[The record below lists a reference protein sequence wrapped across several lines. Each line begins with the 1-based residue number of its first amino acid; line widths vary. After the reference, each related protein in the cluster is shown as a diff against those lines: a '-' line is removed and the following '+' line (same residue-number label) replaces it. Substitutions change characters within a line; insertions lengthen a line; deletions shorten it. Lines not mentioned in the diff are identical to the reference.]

1 MFNYY
6 EEKQINNRDLP
17 SEWQSSDVLIEL
29 EKFLQ
34 ENWDNRYSFYNDGD
48 KSKKQQFLS
57 FLSHDDIRTNNY
69 IGTIGFNG
77 QTINIFPKVFREKYL
92 SNDTSKLDTSH
103 MIKNLVLWIN
113 YCNKTEYP
121 FINFSTDYDD
131 STDLKEL
138 FISIYIRYIDEVL
151 NRNAYF
157 KYEIIEEDIPTI
169 RGRLNIVDYITKKVP
184 YGKNNTFNCEFSTFD
199 YDNTLNRIIKCTC
212 RLIFNS
218 TSFAN
223 QRRIRQILM
232 KLNDVSDV
240 NCVPSDC
247 DKLVFNKSQ
256 EVYKTIASMSKMFLM
271 NQLSTFTI
279 DKKDNFCFLFP
290 TESLFEG
297 FIGGFLT
304 EMLEGKATVTLQKSS
319 DYLFEH
325 LLFNSED
332 FGYFKQLRYDIFVEF
347 KESNRLFILDTK
359 YKMLCRFNNN
369 PNLED
374 DLLHQLRS
382 EDVYQVLE
390 YANKNDLRDVYLLY
404 PLIRK
409 EDIESSYPIGQC
421 YCRGGQTNIHIIK
434 VPFVFEDDDA
444 KMKSVLK
451 NELEKIFI

>member
-6 EEKQINNRDLP
+6 EERQIYNQDLP
-17 SEWQSSDVLIEL
+17 SEWQSAAVLNEL

-34 ENWDNRYSFYNDGD
+34 ENWDNRYLFYNDGD

-57 FLSHDDIRTNNY
+57 FLSHNDIRTNNY
-69 IGTIGFNG
+69 IGTISFNG

-103 MIKNLVLWIN
+103 MIKNLVMWIN

-121 FINFSTDYDD
+121 FINFLTNYDD
-131 STDLKEL
+131 SADLKEL

-151 NRNAYF
+151 SKNAYF
-157 KYEIIEEDIPTI
+157 KYETVEEDITTI
-169 RGRLNIVDYITKKVP
+169 RGRFNIVDYITKKVP
-184 YGKNNTFNCEFSTFD
+184 FGKSNSFNCEFSTFD

-212 RLIFNS
+212 RLIFNF
-218 TSFAN
+218 TSLEN
-223 QRRIRQILM
+223 QRRLRQILM

-271 NQLSTFTI
+271 NQLSAFTI
-279 DKKDNFCFLFP
+279 DKNDNFCFLFP

-297 FIGGFLT
+297 FISGFLK
-304 EMLEGKATVTLQKSS
+304 EMLDEKATVVLQKSS

-325 LLFNSED
+325 LIFNSED
-332 FGYFKQLRYDIFVEF
+332 YGSFKQLRYDIFVEF
-347 KESNRLFILDTK
+347 KESKKLFILDTK
-359 YKMLCRFNNN
+359 YKMLPRFSDN
-369 PNLED
+369 PNWKSE
-374 DLLHQLRS
+374 LLYQLS
-382 EDVYQVLE
+382 SNDVYQVLE
-390 YANKNDLRDVYLLY
+390 YANKNDLRDVYLIY

-409 EDIESSYPIGQC
+409 EDIEPSYPIGKC
-421 YCRGGQTNIHIIK
+421 YCQGGQTNVHIIK
-434 VPFVFEDDDA
+434 VPFVFENDES
-444 KMKSVLK
+444 KMKSLLRS
-451 NELEKIFI
+451 ELEKIFI

>member
-6 EEKQINNRDLP
+6 EERQINNRDLP
-17 SEWQSSDVLIEL
+17 SEWQSPSVLNEL

-92 SNDTSKLDTSH
+92 SNDTSKLNTSH

-138 FISIYIRYIDEVL
+138 FISIYIRYVDEVL
-151 NRNAYF
+151 SRNAYF
-157 KYEIIEEDIPTI
+157 KYEVTEEDIPTI
-169 RGRLNIVDYITKKVP
+169 RGRLNIVDYVTKKVP
-184 YGKNNTFNCEFSTFD
+184 YGKDNIFNCEFSKFD
-199 YDNTLNRIIKCTC
+199 YDNILNRIIKCTC

-218 TSFAN
+218 TSFEN

-247 DKLVFNKSQ
+247 DKLVFSKSQ
-256 EVYKTIASMSKMFLM
+256 EVYKTIVSMSKMFLM

-279 DKKDNFCFLFP
+279 DRNDNFCFLFP

-347 KESNRLFILDTK
+347 KDTKKLFILDTK
-359 YKMLCRFNNN
+359 YKMLCRFNDN

-374 DLLHQLRS
+374 DLLHQLS
-382 EDVYQVLE
+382 SDDVYQVLE

-409 EDIESSYPIGQC
+409 EDLESSYPIGQC
-421 YCRGGQTNIHIIK
+421 YCQRGQTNVHVIK
-434 VPFVFEDDDA
+434 VPFVFEDDEA
-444 KMKSVLK
+444 KMKSILK
-451 NELEKIFI
+451 NELEKILV